1 MFIHLQRFKIIT
13 KINRESFADLME
25 SSGGHSIIT
34 PKNITADM
42 IILYARAMKS
52 AQNMEMQTLYRI
64 VNNKAEAME
73 FIVNKNSELTEKPL
87 RELRMK
93 KNTLIGA
100 IARGNSMFIPDGSS
114 RIEIGDTV
122 VVVSTERIRT
132 LLDILE

>member
-1 MFIHLQRFKIIT
+1 
-13 KINRESFADLME
+13 ME

-73 FIVNKNSELTEKPL
+73 FVVSKNSELTEKPL
-87 RELRMK
+87 SELRMK

-122 VVVSTERIRT
+122 VVVTTERIRAFE
-132 LLDILE
+132 DILE